1 MQIFIPTMGR
11 PTNQKTLKA
20 LPMSLYDRITLVVPM
35 TEVERYKRNCT
46 VCRVQGVTAKG
57 IAATRQWI
65 MENSHDDY
73 LVMLDDDLA
82 FFQKDAQRKIIGA
95 TPDEIEKA
103 FKWLEMQLTGAF
115 AVAHAGI
122 TIRSLNYQHPG
133 PFMENTRMMH
143 VLAYNRK
150 TVAAAGCSFTKGV
163 NSSFSMDDFH
173 MTLQLL
179 RKGYSNRLQVD
190 FCTNPSASNSEGG
203 ASLWRTLATQ
213 NASAEALGKLHK
225 GFVKVTAKKAVWKG
239 MEGERKDVI
248 VQWRKAFLSSQ
259 T

>member
-1 MQIFIPTMGR
+1 MRIFIPTMGR
-11 PTNQKTLKA
+11 PNTQKTLTA
-20 LPMSLYDRITLVVPM
+20 LPPSLRAITTLVVPM
-35 TEVERYKRNCT
+35 GEINTYSIGRKEMVVGTK
-46 VCRVQGVTAKG
+46 VKG

-65 MENSHDDY
+65 MDNSPTDH

-82 FFQKDAQRKIIGA
+82 FFKKDKDRKIIGA
-95 TPDEIEKA
+95 TPGDIEQA
-103 FKWLEMQLTGAF
+103 FKWLEAQLKGGF
-115 AVAHAGI
+115 AHAGI
-122 TIRSLNYQHPG
+122 TIRSMNWQHPG

-150 TVAAAGCSFTKGV
+150 MVEQAGCSFTKGV
-163 NSSFSMDDFH
+163 TSSFSMDDFH

-190 FCTNPSASNSEGG
+190 YCTNPSASNSEGG
-203 ASLWRTLATQ
+203 ASLWRTLETQ

-248 VQWRKAFLSSQ
+248 VQWRKAFNSSQ
-259 T
+259 ET